1 VVPASLMGNW
11 SQELKRFAP
20 SIDFQVD
27 HPSYVGS
34 GPPAQ
39 SYDLVITTYGMML
52 RREDLQSHHWDALF
66 CDEAQALK
74 NSGSKQS
81 KMIRSVPSKV
91 KFALTGT
98 PIENHLGDL
107 WTIFDF
113 CCRGLLGTQT
123 AFRKTVSKM
132 EEGECPDYTPLRNL
146 INPFI
151 LRRKKSDKK
160 IISDLPDKIELT
172 QPCNLSPKQITQY
185 TEQVAILQAAL
196 QATDGVKRKG
206 AVLGSLMKMKQICN
220 HPALAAHGNKYA
232 PEDSG
237 KFEYLREICETIAS
251 RQERVLVFTQ
261 FKEITDVLEHFLAG
275 VFGRNGLIIHGGT
288 SPEARSEMVARF
300 QQVDGPPFFVLSLK
314 AGGTGLNLTRAQH
327 VIHFDRWWNPA
338 VENQATDRAYRI
350 GQKNNVM
357 VHKFLCRGTL
367 EEKIDALIA
376 SKKGLSDA
384 VVERGTDDA
393 ITELTD
399 EQILNLVRLDL
410 EGASP

>member
-1 VVPASLMGNW
+1 
-11 SQELKRFAP
+11 
-20 SIDFQVD
+20 
-27 HPSYVGS
+27 
-34 GPPAQ
+34 
-39 SYDLVITTYGMML
+39 
-52 RREDLQSHHWDALF
+52 
-66 CDEAQALK
+66 
-74 NSGSKQS
+74 
-81 KMIRSVPSKV
+81 
-91 KFALTGT
+91 
-98 PIENHLGDL
+98 
-107 WTIFDF
+107 
-113 CCRGLLGTQT
+113 
-123 AFRKTVSKM
+123 M

-146 INPFI
+146 INPCI